1 MSTENGQTGA
11 SGQSEQQPAPVATPA
26 PATAPA
32 PVAPPAETPP
42 APAAPAAPAPAP
54 TPAAPPTP
62 PAPVAPAAPP
72 AVAEGDVSRLPQWA
86 QRTITDS
93 QAAARTAAVQ
103 SAVYRTAAAA
113 GADPVALL
121 DSQTAMSA
129 LAAVDPADTEAVTAA
144 ITAAVTANP
153 RLGVTPTAP
162 GPTRGGAEFGGPP
175 TGDRKPA
182 TLADA
187 IAARFAG

>member
-1 MSTENGQTGA
+1 MTTENGQTSA
-11 SGQSEQQPAPVATPA
+11 SGQGEQQPAPVTNPA
-26 PATAPA
+26 PAAPPTPA
-32 PVAPPAETPP
+32 APPAETPP
-42 APAAPAAPAPAP
+42 APPAPAAPPA
-54 TPAAPPTP
+54 P
-62 PAPVAPAAPP
+62 PAPVTPAAPP

-86 QRTITDS
+86 QRAITDS
-93 QAAARTAAVQ
+93 QTAARTAAVQ

-121 DSQTAMSA
+121 DSQTAMTA
-129 LAAVDPADTEAVTAA
+129 LAAVDPNDATAVTAA

-153 RLGVTPTAP
+153 RLALTPAS
-162 GPTRGGAEFGGPP
+162 GPTRGGAEFNGPP

-187 IAARFAG
+187 IAARFAD